1 MATTPS
7 QGDKNMTTTPTY
19 SMEATELILYTEND
33 RGTYFA
39 YLEPM
44 LRAATKH
51 YEKGQGDYEKLL
63 KGFLR
68 VATASAKQYTLE
80 HGSMA
85 EAWNRVFPISVR
97 KEVAQHFAEYFL
109 WEYRAGNKWEIL
121 KGNNK

>member
-1 MATTPS
+1 
-7 QGDKNMTTTPTY
+7 MTTTPTY

-85 EAWNRVFPISVR
+85 EAWNRVFPMSVR
-97 KEVAQHFAEYFL
+97 KEVARHFA
-109 WEYRAGNKWEIL
+109 
-121 KGNNK
+121 

>member
-1 MATTPS
+1 
-7 QGDKNMTTTPTY
+7 MTTTPTY

-33 RGTYFA
+33 QKTYFA

-85 EAWNRVFPISVR
+85 EAWNRVFPMSVR
-97 KEVAQHFAEYFL
+97 KEVATHFAEYFL
-109 WEYRAGNKWEIL
+109 WEYRAGNKWEIV